1 MGKETKRKMASE
13 SRNTL
18 RISNLDLTCANCLFV
33 FDDAVK
39 AGNTSSCMQYKDKPN
54 SILMG
59 GECPKKK
66 EKKISI

>member
-1 MGKETKRKMASE
+1 MGKETKSRMAAE

-18 RISNLDLTCANCLFV
+18 RISNLDLVCANCIYA
-33 FDDAVK
+33 FDDTVR

-59 GECPKKK
+59 GECSKKK